1 MPALPTNWTYAS
13 VHQLADVQDRS
24 ITDGPFGSNLKTS
37 HYTGS
42 GPRVIRLQNI
52 GEGKFIDDKAH
63 ISEDHYEALKDYA
76 VFAGDIVIRA
86 LGEPAPRA
94 CRVPDD
100 LGPAIVKADCIR
112 LKVARHVSSEYVM
125 WALNSPPVQAAAAKM
140 IHGVGRPR
148 LNLGE
153 IKSIPIPLPPYEEQ
167 VKIAGEIKTRL
178 IAANDLKR
186 ALEFALVRAGEARR
200 ALRVEA
206 FAGRL
211 VPQNERDEPAAIP
224 VVTPKAPITEQRR
237 RKEKSMKAR
246 VSVPGSTHRPI
257 IEVLRAHGQSM
268 TPEELFRAA
277 KFQVSEVD
285 AFYREL
291 AAHRDE
297 IQQEKPSGR
306 EALRWPGQAR
316 ISLQLKAE
324 KNK

>member
-153 IKSIPIPLPPYEEQ
+153 IKSIPIP
-167 VKIAGEIKTRL
+167 
-178 IAANDLKR
+178 
-186 ALEFALVRAGEARR
+186 F
-200 ALRVEA
+200 
-206 FAGRL
+206 
-211 VPQNERDEPAAIP
+211 
-224 VVTPKAPITEQRR
+224 RR
-237 RKEKSMKAR
+237 RKESDR
-246 VSVPGSTHRPI
+246 
-257 IEVLRAHGQSM
+257 
-268 TPEELFRAA
+268 FRQ
-277 KFQVSEVD
+277 FS
-285 AFYREL
+285 YREIIAREKASL
-291 AAHRDE
+291 DIQWAQAEDDVNESQSPDQIINELLKDLNRAMKGFAAA
-297 IQQEKPSGR
+297 ISV
-306 EALRWPGQAR
+306 AR
-316 ISLQLKAE
+316 K
-324 KNK
+324 